1 MKEVLM
7 GDHAVARGVQL
18 ARAEVI
24 AAYPITPQTLI
35 VEELSEI
42 CGRGDLNA
50 RFIKVESEH
59 SALACCMGAAMTGA
73 RTFTATASHGL
84 LLMHEI
90 MHWSAGARLPIV
102 MADVNRAIAPP
113 WNLWCEQTDSL
124 AQRDTSWLHI
134 YCENNQE
141 VLDTAIQSFKIAESI
156 NIPVMYVLDAFIL
169 SHTAEI
175 VDIPDQKDV
184 DDFLPPYKP
193 KFKLD
198 PNDPH
203 AFGSIT
209 GPAEFQR
216 LKRFRHED
224 MVNAISLIKEI
235 DADYERRFGRSYGVV
250 SPYRCEDAELILVTS
265 GTVSGTAR
273 AAIDA
278 LRAEGLA
285 VGALKIRLFRP
296 FPADDVAAAIGN
308 CPKVAVIDRNLSVGA
323 GGIFAQELKAAM
335 YGREQRPAVLGFV
348 GGLGGGDFTPAS
360 IAALAKRALETAPSD
375 APVIWEEL

>member
-198 PNDPH
+198 PNEPH

-224 MVNAISLIKEI
+224 MVNAITLIKEI

-296 FPADDVAAAIGN
+296 FPSNDVAAAIGN

>member
-50 RFIKVESEH
+50 KFIKVESEH
-59 SALACCMGAAMTGA
+59 SAMACCMGASMAGA
-73 RTFTATASHGL
+73 RTFTATSSHGL

-90 MHWSAGARLPIV
+90 LHWSAGARLPIV
-102 MADVNRAIAPP
+102 MANVNRAIAPP

-124 AQRDTSWLHI
+124 AQRDTSWLHF

-156 NIPVMYVLDAFIL
+156 NLPVMYVLDAFIL

-175 VDIPDQKDV
+175 VDIPDQSDV
-184 DDFLPPYKP
+184 DAFLPPFKP
-193 KFKLD
+193 RLKLD
-198 PNDPH
+198 TDDPH

-209 GPAEFQR
+209 GPADYQK
-216 LKRFRHED
+216 LKKFRHED
-224 MVNAISLIKEI
+224 MVNSISLIKEI
-235 DADYERRFGRSYGVV
+235 DADYQKRFGRGYGVV
-250 SPYRCEDAELILVTS
+250 NPYRCDDAELILVTS
-265 GTVSGTAR
+265 GTVSGTTR
-273 AAIDA
+273 VAIDS
-278 LRAEGLA
+278 LRDAGIA
-285 VGALKIRLFRP
+285 AGVLKVRLFRP
-296 FPADDVAAAIGN
+296 FPTDDIAAAIGA

-323 GGIFAQELKAAM
+323 SGIFAQEIKAAL
-335 YGREQRPAVLGFV
+335 YNRELRPTVLGIV
-348 GGLGGGDFTPAS
+348 GGLGGGDFTPAAIEK
-360 IAALAKRALETAPSD
+360 IARRALERTD
-375 APVIWEEL
+375 AGDPVVWEEL